1 MVSINLNLLV
11 KNICKL
17 YLPVNRLGKNRGE
30 RCRVSC
36 LNLLVILLVC
46 E

>member
-1 MVSINLNLLV
+1 MVNINLNLLG

-30 RCRVSC
+30 DV
-36 LNLLVILLVC
+36 VYHV
-46 E
+46 

>member
-17 YLPVNRLGKNRGE
+17 YLPVNCLGKSRGE
-30 RCRVSC
+30 RCRVLC
-36 LNLLVILLVC
+36 LNLLVILQVC